1 MLDIITFG
9 SGTRDFYMISPDF
22 RVTGI
27 KKFVRGKGLCLSL
40 GSKIEVENILFKSG
54 GGGTNTAATF
64 ANQGFRTAWCGMVGK
79 DFGGQAIIQDLK
91 KIGIDTSFILISSR
105 KHTNYSVVLTTP
117 GEDRTILVYRGASGE
132 VGKRDIPW
140 SRLKAKWFYLAPLSG
155 RLCAVFEDLV
165 NFAHKNKIRVAVNP
179 GNCQLSFPKSIL
191 KRIFKKVDVLILNQE
206 EAALLTGVSYQKE
219 TDIFRKTNQM
229 IKGIVIMTKG
239 PGGAVVSDGKYIY
252 RAPALLGSRVADR
265 TGAGDAFGSGFISEF
280 IKTNNIEKSIQFAT
294 ANSSSCLK
302 IWGAKEG
309 LLKKGEGFPRV
320 KVKRDLCSAKICH
333 S

>member
-27 KKFVRGKGLCLSL
+27 KKFVMGRGLCLSL

-64 ANQGFRTAWCGMVGK
+64 ANQGFRTAWCGMIGK
-79 DFGGQAIIQDLK
+79 DLGGQAIIQDLK
-91 KIGIDTSFILISSR
+91 KLGIDTDFVFITSR

-132 VGKRDIPW
+132 LGKRDIPW
-140 SRLKAKWFYLAPLSG
+140 SKLNKAKWFYLAPLSG
-155 RLCAVFEDLV
+155 RLCTVFEDLV
-165 NFAHKNKIRVAVNP
+165 DFAHKNKIKVAVNP
-179 GNCQLSFPKSIL
+179 GNCQLSLPKRVL

-206 EAALLTGVSYQKE
+206 EASLLSGISYQKE
-219 TDIFRKTNQM
+219 IDIFRKINQLVE
-229 IKGIVIMTKG
+229 GIVIMTKG
-239 PGGAVVSDGKYIY
+239 PKGAVVSDGKYIY
-252 RAPALLGSRVADR
+252 RAPTILSSRVVDR
-265 TGAGDAFGSGFISEF
+265 TGAGDAFGSGFVAKF
-280 IKTNNIEKSIQFAT
+280 IKTNNIEESIQFAT
-294 ANSSSCLK
+294 ANSTACLK

-309 LLKKGEGFPRV
+309 LLKRGEDYAKV
-320 KVKRDLCSAKICH
+320 KVQKESYP
-333 S
+333 SG